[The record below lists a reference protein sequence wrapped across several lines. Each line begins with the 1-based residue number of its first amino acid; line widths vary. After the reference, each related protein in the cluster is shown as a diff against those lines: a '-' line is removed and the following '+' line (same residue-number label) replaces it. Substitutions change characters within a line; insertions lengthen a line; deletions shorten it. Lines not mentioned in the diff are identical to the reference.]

1 MNTIPPG
8 EIMKEQH
15 FKEILYF
22 IARHSD
28 VIYLC
33 PAGDVMLVF
42 YTISGILL
50 AQHQRET
57 YLMT

>member
-1 MNTIPPG
+1 MNTMPPG

-33 PAGDVMLVF
+33 PAGDVMLAF
-42 YTISGILL
+42 HTISEISL

-57 YLMT
+57 L